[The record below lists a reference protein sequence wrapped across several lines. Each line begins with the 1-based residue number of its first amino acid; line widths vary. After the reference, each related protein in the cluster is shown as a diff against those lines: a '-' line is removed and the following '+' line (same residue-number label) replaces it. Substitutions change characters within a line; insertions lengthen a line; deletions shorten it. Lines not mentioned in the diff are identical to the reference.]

1 MQKLFLTETPRQLIL
16 TITADDDITNTGQN
30 SLTCVE
36 FVRPVLNHG
45 SFEMQVHGYTSIAL
59 SQNKNEQLYETGSAR
74 GDAWLRRIS
83 FSE

>member
-1 MQKLFLTETPRQLIL
+1 MQKLFLAETPHQFIL
-16 TITADDDITNTGQN
+16 TITANDNIINTGQN

-36 FVRPVLNHG
+36 FVRLALNHG
-45 SFEMQVHGYTSIAL
+45 SFEMQMHAYTSVAL
-59 SQNKNEQLYETGSAR
+59 SQNKNEQLYKTGSAG